1 MTADLYT
8 IQYIRQNKSRLPLPG
23 MKFEDTKME
32 SINIDGL
39 VKSQD
44 LDGFEK
50 CSRSRRANPE
60 E

>member
-1 MTADLYT
+1 MCESSVFKKLSNPWTPFFNGVTTFYET
-8 IQYIRQNKSRLPLPG
+8 IKP
-23 MKFEDTKME
+23 D
-32 SINIDGL
+32 DL